1 MPLTPDEAVGLALEL
16 ADLISFV
23 DAALKPDDTG
33 VKRLNPAEAR
43 ELLRRLS
50 RLTAKVAVDVLD

>member
-23 DAALKPDDTG
+23 DTALKPDDTG
-33 VKRLNPAEAR
+33 IKRLNPDEAR

-50 RLTAKVAVDVLD
+50 RLTAKVAIDVLD